1 MTWLARRHARA
12 AILAAVW
19 LLAAWYVGSLVDR
32 GWGPPDE
39 GLLGQSAERFLNG
52 ELPHRDFDELY
63 TGGLTVVHSAAMSL
77 MGTDLLSLRMV
88 LFGAVVLWIPLIYL
102 VARRFVS
109 PLPSAAMT
117 LLVVAWSVPAYPASM
132 PSWYNLFLATASLW
146 AILRFAETSRLR
158 WSFAAGICGGLSI
171 AVKIT
176 GLYLIAALLLTIAVR
191 AYSATSEDAQRAA
204 KPRSDI
210 GSDIGSG
217 DWRIGPWVGFLLAG
231 SMVVALLMLLA
242 ARASLGTWLLLF
254 ASPATAC
261 MIVGVVAWRSR
272 AAAWRDLW
280 QPTLALALGVLV
292 GVAPLVVYFASHGAI
307 ADLFNGVFVLP
318 RSRIEFA
325 NRAPNATA
333 IVWAMLLAC
342 VVALGVRVRSRALGT
357 ALALLVVTAG
367 AWLLLYGHRVEGPGG
382 IGGGS
387 PVYAGVVGS
396 LAGILPFVV
405 AYFAW
410 LLMSGRMS
418 QIPRARVTKTFAV
431 VAVAAFSALVAFPY
445 ANDLYF
451 HYTVPLLGL
460 AGVAVL
466 TASARPMEPRAVT
479 ALMAVYM
486 VFALLH
492 VAVKPTA
499 LLAVDRG
506 GLRVPAADSADVEA
520 FVNLMRTHARSGFT
534 FATPDAP
541 EAYFL
546 TGLRNPTRTM
556 YEFFDEAPGRTE
568 RILEALDTH
577 QVTVIA
583 INHWIIFS
591 GRPEPELVAA
601 LQSRYPHAA
610 RAWRFT
616 VRWRDPD

>member
-1 MTWLARRHARA
+1 M
-12 AILAAVW
+12 
-19 LLAAWYVGSLVDR
+19 
-32 GWGPPDE
+32 
-39 GLLGQSAERFLNG
+39 
-52 ELPHRDFDELY
+52 
-63 TGGLTVVHSAAMSL
+63 
-77 MGTDLLSLRMV
+77 
-88 LFGAVVLWIPLIYL
+88 
-102 VARRFVS
+102 
-109 PLPSAAMT
+109 
-117 LLVVAWSVPAYPASM
+117 
-132 PSWYNLFLATASLW
+132 
-146 AILRFAETSRLR
+146 
-158 WSFAAGICGGLSI
+158 
-171 AVKIT
+171 
-176 GLYLIAALLLTIAVR
+176 
-191 AYSATSEDAQRAA
+191 
-204 KPRSDI
+204 
-210 GSDIGSG
+210 
-217 DWRIGPWVGFLLAG
+217 GFLLAG

-254 ASPATAC
+254 ASPAAAC

-307 ADLFNGVFVLP
+307 ADFFNGVFVLP

-556 YEFFDEAPGRTE
+556 YEFFDRAPGRTE